1 MRFYPVAYE
10 KRVKPDSTEFKL
22 FLEFFPSDVK
32 ARKEK
37 TRLSKIEEVTGD
49 VRYSLVM
56 PPMDIPFRK
65 DGIWKVIAWVQEAHL
80 KGIDWVIQQAEKAD
94 QEGGVL

>member
-1 MRFYPVAYE
+1 
-10 KRVKPDSTEFKL
+10 
-22 FLEFFPSDVK
+22 
-32 ARKEK
+32 
-37 TRLSKIEEVTGD
+37 

-94 QEGGVL
+94 REGGVL